1 MKLFGRDYKEIGSSD
16 EDLVLKTKG
25 KIKIQWGKKFIDL
38 LDNDGNINFSSNNS
52 NEEKSDEQ
60 SNSSEQAAEE
70 ITKIVQSD
78 WNQTDSSQP
87 DYIKNKPIIPNPQQ
101 FKQVQSDWNQISSS
115 EPDYIRNK
123 PIIFNGFFDNLI
135 DLGKLL
141 RSLNMSNEV
150 PVPNKSQFLYYSKY
164 DNQYQYKWEQF
175 KFDLIKKIDNWN
187 KFPDA
192 NTGNHVLAMKTI
204 SVQDTDDNGN
214 LIYSDGGGRLIYYNN
229 ENESYFALDDEN
241 NPVDL
246 TDDPSLIDGLIQVM
260 KTTYGL
266 DWLRFWDTFPAP
278 DSGNNILLCNLVT
291 PQPEQTEE
299 GETQEETEPP
309 KPVTSYQWRQIGAV
323 LTSLLGKGF
332 PQIDGTHVLLCERQT
347 PEPDPEN
354 PDEPVE
360 PVITYNWNS
369 IGAVIKSLLNF
380 DTLPQVD
387 GNYALLYNRQ
397 TPTPQ
402 NPGDEVEPTTNYEWR
417 SIGTLIS
424 SLLTE
429 SKPTQSGYLYYNQG
443 TNGNNGRYEWK
454 QSTSTFPE
462 PTGFD
467 VGYLYWD
474 PETTSCFWREI
485 NIPIRELTQIEYNN
499 LGNNLDHS
507 TLYIT
512 TNNHN
517 LYFGSTFICQG

>member
-38 LDNDGNINFSSNNS
+38 IDNDGNINFSSNS
-52 NEEKSDEQ
+52 NEEESDEQ
-60 SNSSEQAAEE
+60 STSSEQAAEE
-70 ITKIVQSD
+70 IAKIVQSD
-78 WNQTDSSQP
+78 WNQVDNTQPDFIKNKPDISQADWKEVDNRKQSYIRNKP
-87 DYIKNKPIIPNPQQ
+87 NITNFEQIQSDWNQIDDKEKDYIKNKPNLFTGNFNDLFNVSYLIKELNTANSTPTNSSYLHYNKVTNKYEWNNELKKLLEEIN
-101 FKQVQSDWNQISSS
+101 KWNQ
-115 EPDYIRNK
+115 
-123 PIIFNGFFDNLI
+123 
-135 DLGKLL
+135 
-141 RSLNMSNEV
+141 
-150 PVPNKSQFLYYSKY
+150 
-164 DNQYQYKWEQF
+164 
-175 KFDLIKKIDNWN
+175 
-187 KFPDA
+187 FPEA
-192 NTGNHVLAMKTI
+192 NIGNNILAMRTI
-204 SVQDTDDNGN
+204 YVQDTDNDGN
-214 LIYSDGGGRLIYYNN
+214 LIYSDGGGRLIYYNS
-229 ENESYFALDDEN
+229 ENEMYFALDDEG

-246 TDDPSLIDGLIQVM
+246 TDDPSLGIDNLTKVM

-266 DWLRFWDTFPAP
+266 EWK
-278 DSGNNILLCNLVT
+278 V
-291 PQPEQTEE
+291 
-299 GETQEETEPP
+299 
-309 KPVTSYQWRQIGAV
+309 IGAV

-360 PVITYNWNS
+360 PVITYDWNS

-429 SKPTQSGYLYYNQG
+429 SKPTQSGYLYYNQ
-443 TNGNNGRYEWK
+443 TANNNGRYEWK
-454 QSTSTFPE
+454 QSISRFPE
-462 PTGFD
+462 PTATD

-474 PETTSCFWREI
+474 PGTTSCFWREI
-485 NIPIRELTQIEYNN
+485 NIPIRELTQNEYNN

-512 TNNHN
+512 TDNHN
-517 LYFGSTFICQG
+517 LYFGTTDNYYLYFGSTFICQG

>member
-38 LDNDGNINFSSNNS
+38 LDNDGNINIT
-52 NEEKSDEQ
+52 
-60 SNSSEQAAEE
+60 NSSKKEEETDSEESTTEEAVEE

-78 WNQTDSSQP
+78 WNQTDDTQADFIKNKP
-87 DYIKNKPIIPNPQQ
+87 DVVQSDWKENNSNKQSYIKNKPNISELEQI
-101 FKQVQSDWNQISSS
+101 QSDWNQTDNSKK
-115 EPDYIRNK
+115 DFIRNK
-123 PIIFNGFFDNLI
+123 PYLFSGKFNDLFNVGNLI
-135 DLGKLL
+135 KEL
-141 RSLNMSNEV
+141 
-150 PVPNKSQFLYYSKY
+150 NKSNSTPTTSSYLHYNERTRKY
-164 DNQYQYKWEQF
+164 EWNNE
-175 KFDLIKKIDNWN
+175 LKKLFEEINKWN

-204 SVQDTDDNGN
+204 SVQDTDNNGN

-246 TDDPSLIDGLIQVM
+246 TDDPSLNIDGLTKVM
-260 KTTYGL
+260 KTTYEL
-266 DWLRFWDTFPAP
+266 EWK
-278 DSGNNILLCNLVT
+278 V
-291 PQPEQTEE
+291 
-299 GETQEETEPP
+299 
-309 KPVTSYQWRQIGAV
+309 IGAI

-347 PEPDPEN
+347 PEPDPKN

-360 PVITYNWNS
+360 PVITYDWNS

-454 QSTSTFPE
+454 QSTSRFPE
-462 PTGFD
+462 PTATD

-474 PETTSCFWREI
+474 PGTTSCFWREI
-485 NIPIRELTQIEYNN
+485 NIPNVPIRELTQTEYNTKLN
-499 LGNNLDHS
+499 NSNLDHNI
-507 TLYIT
+507 LYIT
-512 TNNHN
+512 TNSNNNTYN